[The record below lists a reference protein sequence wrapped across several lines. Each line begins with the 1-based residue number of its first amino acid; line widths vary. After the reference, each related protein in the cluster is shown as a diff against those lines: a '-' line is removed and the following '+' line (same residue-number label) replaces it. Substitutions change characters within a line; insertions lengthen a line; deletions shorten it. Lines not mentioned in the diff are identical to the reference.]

1 MRSRWVWGPTTGP
14 TGPMHTTD
22 IAMDQ
27 IKLWKNSQGP
37 IRIVVSDAPNTHL
50 SLGSRGEPGKHITKA
65 IHFLAGCRPKWDFKW
80 DIFHPRANPI
90 PCQIKKLKMETAGRW
105 FQFLQKKCDGLATIN
120 PFHMIPFC
128 VATTQELAKK
138 QLTRQSPNHRTHRT
152 HRTCGTWLSPGQD
165 QRYRV
170 SAHSTTHVT
179 KMETK
184 ITAKNLSST

>member
-1 MRSRWVWGPTTGP
+1 MRSRSVWGPTTRP

-90 PCQIKKLKMETAGRW
+90 PCQIKNLKWKRLVGGSNSYK
-105 FQFLQKKCDGLATIN
+105 KKCDGLATIN

-138 QLTRQSPNHRTHRT
+138 QPTRQSPNHRTQPNTPNTPNGAARGFPRVRT
-152 HRTCGTWLSPGQD
+152 RGIEFLH
-165 QRYRV
+165 
-170 SAHSTTHVT
+170 
-179 KMETK
+179 
-184 ITAKNLSST
+184 TAQPT